1 MLHALRMRIKLASRK
16 LPRACSV
23 LLAIPCTVA
32 HQVPLSIG
40 FPGQEYCSGLPF
52 PSPGDL
58 PYPGV
63 KLVSLLSLVS
73 PAFAGRFFTTAPL
86 GKPLQEVHPFS
97 TPSPNLE

>member
-58 PYPGV
+58 PYPGIETMSPG
-63 KLVSLLSLVS
+63 LLNGHAYSLPLSHEGTQI
-73 PAFAGRFFTTAPL
+73 F
-86 GKPLQEVHPFS
+86 PF
-97 TPSPNLE
+97 